1 MIRQALWG
9 CAAVALLTAAS
20 PAGAA
25 GSRDL
30 TGLWTNESQTGL
42 QRPAGI
48 TKLEVSPAEA
58 QKIVAAMKDGLGYT
72 PDENKQGK
80 IASDPNAPPPPAGD
94 KDFGV
99 KAYDTAWIA
108 PGEGLNKVR
117 GAYRTSHLIDPVDGQ
132 LPYID
137 PVSAKAKVAARRV
150 AYETGKGPY
159 DGPENATLG
168 ERCILNGSGGP
179 GMLHGLYNNNYQFVL
194 TKDYLGIAVEMGH
207 DVRAIPIY
215 ATAQKAKASHGPI
228 PRWQGD
234 SVAWW
239 EGNTLVV
246 ESINVNALQLQAS
259 ASGQFPLSNKAK
271 VTEYLTRTGPK
282 EIDYKFTV
290 DDPANY
296 TKPWTAEESFAP
308 VKAIFEYACSE
319 GNYGLE
325 GMLAGARAKD
335 AEQAAANTP
344 AKRP

>member
-1 MIRQALWG
+1 MFKQTLFG
-9 CAAVALLTAAS
+9 CAAIALLTAAAS

-30 TGLWTNESQTGL
+30 TGLWSNGSQTTL

-48 TKLEVSPAEA
+48 TALEVSADEA
-58 QKIVAAMKDGLGYT
+58 KKIVDSRLTIGYT
-72 PDENKQGK
+72 AEETKKGQTH
-80 IASDPNAPPPPAGD
+80 SDPNAPPPPAGD

-99 KAYDTAWIA
+99 KGYDVGWVD
-108 PGEGLNKVR
+108 PGEALGKVA
-117 GAYRTSHLIDPVDGQ
+117 GKYRTSHVIDPADGQ
-132 LPYID
+132 VPYID
-137 PVSAKAKVAARRV
+137 KAAAKARAAARTV

-194 TKDYLGIAVEMGH
+194 TKDHLGIAVEMGH
-207 DVRAIPIY
+207 DVRSIPIY

-228 PRWQGD
+228 ARWQGD

-239 EGNTLVV
+239 EGNTLVI
-246 ESINVNALQLQAS
+246 ESVNVIPLQMQAS
-259 ASGQFPLSNKAK
+259 TSGQFALSPKAK

-290 DDPANY
+290 DDPTYY
-296 TKPWTAEESFAP
+296 TKPWTAEEAFSP
-308 VKAIFEYACSE
+308 VKAIFE
-319 GNYGLE
+319 
-325 GMLAGARAKD
+325 
-335 AEQAAANTP
+335 
-344 AKRP
+344 